1 MVRRLASACYL
12 LVWRSGKATWPLEA
26 ARGQLF
32 SGIYA
37 QGVVSASILLLHVVT
52 VILVQC
58 EDSYVY
64 SRYKEGERHI
74 WKLQT

>member
-12 LVWRSGKATWPLEA
+12 PVWRSGKPTWPLEA

-32 SGIYA
+32 GGISA
-37 QGVVSASILLLHVVT
+37 QGVVSASILLLRVVT

-58 EDSYVY
+58 EDSYVD
-64 SRYKEGERHI
+64 HI
-74 WKLQT
+74 EPL